1 MQWFTLLY
9 QGVRGASPDAPL
21 PVAVV
26 EREEQE
32 GLRVDATIAEC
43 EPSAIAC
50 DDALELTWTGTEDAP
65 SPRSDPVADGRS
77 HAGAGIRGIIGRLAP
92 PRARA
97 AATPKE
103 DHVRE
108 EALGKLW

>member
-1 MQWFTLLY
+1 VQWFTLLY

-32 GLRVDATIAEC
+32 GLRVDATIVEC

-65 SPRSDPVADGRS
+65 IPAFRPRG
-77 HAGAGIRGIIGRLAP
+77 
-92 PRARA
+92 
-97 AATPKE
+97 
-103 DHVRE
+103 
-108 EALGKLW
+108 